1 MESFNDLQFLLGC
14 KEDGGLRKKNI
25 LPKSS
30 KKKPLIS
37 VLTIHVNN

>member
-30 KKKPLIS
+30 KKK
-37 VLTIHVNN
+37 TFNIHNNSCTQ